1 MTWGVPTVNRVSEV
15 QADLTIDDLAR
26 EAGMTAR
33 NVRAYRERGLLPEPE
48 LRGRKGFYGPE
59 HLARLRLVREL
70 MERGFSLESIRQLID
85 RAPEESLGDALAFT
99 HSLLASP
106 GEAEEP
112 QVVSARVFLER
123 WGDQLT
129 PELALRA
136 QELGFVRQ
144 VGDDEWEIPSPRLE
158 RASQALAELGIPLAD
173 ALEIGAVLRDHSAAI
188 ARAYVELF
196 KTHVWDP
203 FERAGEPKDEWTRVR
218 ESLDR
223 LSPLGAESLVAVF
236 RLMMSEAI
244 ERELESVA
252 DDRD

>member
-1 MTWGVPTVNRVSEV
+1 VNRVSEV

-48 LRGRKGFYGPE
+48 LRGRKGFYGAE
-59 HLARLRLVREL
+59 HLARLRMIRDL
-70 MERGFSLESIRQLID
+70 MERGFSLESIRHLIE

-99 HSLLASP
+99 HSLIASP

-112 QVVSARVFLER
+112 KVVSARVFLDR

-129 PELALRA
+129 PELAKRA
-136 QELGFVRQ
+136 EELGFVKR
-144 VGDDEWEIPSPRLE
+144 VGDDEWAIPSPRLE

-173 ALEIGAVLRDHSAAI
+173 ALEIGAVLRDHSGAV

-196 KTHVWDP
+196 KKHVWEP
-203 FERAGEPKDEWTRVR
+203 FEEAGEPKEEWASVR

-223 LSPLGAESLVAVF
+223 LRPLAGESLLAVF
-236 RLMMSEAI
+236 RLMMSDAI
-244 ERELESVA
+244 EHELESVA
-252 DDRD
+252 DGD